1 MSAPPSS
8 SFVASP
14 KFASSDSSTPSTPA
28 TPWLD
33 DFAAD
38 WRPEG
43 GRNGQNGKTGEARAK
58 LQGRGGTRTGLQD
71 DGADETDDDLEDEL
85 NDFGFGAPKRRKEK
99 KESLLGAWLLARFRS
114 AGPALTLHPLLR
126 FLRADILNS
135 DPPGWMAQAP
145 ETAIIDPEPLAQPKR
160 SATLSKFRAR
170 FGSTGPAPAVPSND
184 SLVGL
189 STLRTSRSASNLL
202 TTLRGR
208 LGSGVNRSRDDFHD
222 AHAPSS
228 LPASASQ
235 ASLPYVTEHGSMS
248 NFAQMDRLP
257 ARPQPARKLAAKDA
271 SSSSSAS
278 TRDLADF
285 LRSSGPPPASYGEL
299 GTLPHQPSSLS
310 LGAKPRSTLHK
321 QRPSFSKSLGLS
333 TRSAHTAASS
343 DAGSV
348 DTSTSGTAI
357 LKAAMVKLGSSGR
370 RASLT
375 PLAKMGAPP
384 GDGDGRAHRAD
395 SGSSDGAGSGTIG
408 VDDELVIGMFGG
420 PGQLEA
426 AAAAPAVGAHGRR
439 ASADAASVMGIA
451 EFVSTDEQRR
461 DELERA
467 RLPVE
472 TRAGDLA
479 ERAAAGLRRGPSQR
493 SSLSIGHLCVFL
505 SLPLGRAPSEQL
517 LTRTL
522 SCSSPPRS
530 TTPQRI
536 ARKPVP
542 ASIPPIEELLS
553 TPAPPRSSSTI
564 KPTSTSL
571 SATGQHHTDPAP
583 LALDNYPQHDVAH
596 AEHLHSFQTLA
607 PISPVS
613 PLTPSTVYATP
624 PVTPTPNIL
633 DDPTLAASRTRT
645 RTRTRTSDSAL
656 SLSAA
661 QSKRASVIA
670 VATASPPSPAPQTP
684 LPATPVERSREP
696 SRASSSPSLS
706 VVDGRRERRPPAITV
721 DSVRAKSPDSLLDP
735 PLTADLADDGLV
747 DPRTG
752 RPAADA
758 FLSVL
763 DGLRA
768 CLQATSALPGS
779 FGNVEPGRDG
789 DELAR
794 AVVPV
799 LRSMSEQMRRSALL
813 VEAVVAQLEQM
824 AHTPGP
830 SEGGDGELAR
840 AAEAVLVGIDE
851 S

>member
-1 MSAPPSS
+1 MPRPTSAELLAFQLEHAAADKAGRTSPLPMSAPPSS

-14 KFASSDSSTPSTPA
+14 KFPSSDSSAPSTPA
-28 TPWLD
+28 TPCL
-33 DFAAD
+33 AD
-38 WRPEG
+38 ADGEWRPEG
-43 GRNGQNGKTGEARAK
+43 RRKAQMDGNGEARGK
-58 LQGRGGTRTGLQD
+58 LQSRGGTRTVQQD
-71 DGADETDDDLEDEL
+71 DDADETDDDLEDEL

-99 KESLLGAWLLARFRS
+99 KESLL
-114 AGPALTLHPLLR
+114 
-126 FLRADILNS
+126 DILNS
-135 DPPGWMAQAP
+135 DPPGWMPQPP
-145 ETAIIDPEPLAQPKR
+145 ETATVDPEPLAQPKR

-170 FGSTGPAPAVPSND
+170 FGSIGPAPVVPATD

-202 TTLRGR
+202 SSLRGR

-222 AHAPSS
+222 

-235 ASLPYVTEHGSMS
+235 SSLPYVMENGSS
-248 NFAQMDRLP
+248 ANLAHSDRLP
-257 ARPQPARKLAAKDA
+257 ARPQPAKKLAAKEASSA
-271 SSSSSAS
+271 SSSS

-285 LRSSGPPPASYGEL
+285 LRSSGPPPAPHAEF

-321 QRPSFSKSLGLS
+321 QRPSFSKGLGLS

-348 DTSTSGTAI
+348 DTSVSGTAI
-357 LKAAMVKLGSSGR
+357 LKAAMVKLGQGGR

-384 GDGDGRAHRAD
+384 GDGDGRAHRSG
-395 SGSSDGAGSGTIG
+395 SGSSDGAGSGTIR
-408 VDDELVIGMFGG
+408 VDDELVIGMFGAA
-420 PGQLEA
+420 GQHETTSV
-426 AAAAPAVGAHGRR
+426 APTATAGAHRRR
-439 ASADAASVMGIA
+439 ASADAASIMGIA
-451 EFVSTDEQRR
+451 EFVSTDEERR

-493 SSLSIGHLCVFL
+493 SSLSIGHF
-505 SLPLGRAPSEQL
+505 
-517 LTRTL
+517 
-522 SCSSPPRS
+522 SPPRS
-530 TTPQRI
+530 TTPQRV

-553 TPAPPRSSSTI
+553 APTPPRSSSTT
-564 KPTSTSL
+564 KTSPHGSSTTSL
-571 SATGQHHTDPAP
+571 RPHDSAP
-583 LALDNYPQHDVAH
+583 LALEDDPQHADDQP
-596 AEHLHSFQTLA
+596 EQPYSFQTLA

-624 PVTPTPNIL
+624 PVTPTPNVL
-633 DDPTLAASRTRT
+633 DDPILAPYRTRT
-645 RTRTRTSDSAL
+645 RARTRTSDSAL

-670 VATASPPSPAPQTP
+670 AATACPPSPAPQTP

-706 VVDGRRERRPPAITV
+706 VIDSRREHRPPAITV
-721 DSVRAKSPDSLLDP
+721 GSVHMDELDALLNSP
-735 PLTADLADDGLV
+735 LAAHLAVDELV
-747 DPRTG
+747 DRRTD
-752 RPAADA
+752 RVSDSAL
-758 FLSVL
+758 LSAL
-763 DGLRA
+763 DELRA
-768 CLQATSALPGS
+768 CLRTTSTMPSTLGE
-779 FGNVEPGRDG
+779 VEPARDG

-799 LRSMSEQMRRSALL
+799 LREMGEQMRRGARLVETVLALL
-813 VEAVVAQLEQM
+813 EGVPQAVRTGE
-824 AHTPGP
+824 
-830 SEGGDGELAR
+830 EGDGELAR
-840 AAEAVLVGIDE
+840 AAEAVLVGIDGPA
-851 S
+851 